1 VRHARRGGRR
11 ARHCSRLFD
20 LPEVSR
26 YLDKKLSLPPIRK
39 PLRLRSGD
47 VVGVIA
53 PSGALDGARLEAGI
67 KVLEG
72 WGLRVEVGKAVLARQ
87 AYFAGDDQA
96 RLADLEQMLDDTRV
110 RAIFCARGGYG
121 SQRLLPH
128 LDLRKLVREPK
139 PIVGYSDATALLNA
153 AVGAGV
159 VAVHGPMVADDIA
172 RGLSRRSAH
181 QLWSLL
187 SDPAWQWEADAPDVV
202 RPGRARGRLV
212 GGCLAVLVAALGTP
226 YALET
231 EGAILFLEDVAER
244 PYRLDRLLT
253 QLRQSGRLDAVAGI
267 VFGNM
272 AACPQIDGVGPL
284 EVVRACCADLA
295 CPVAFGLPAGH
306 DPSGATCENFA
317 LPLGVFV
324 ELDTERGRLVALEP
338 AVV

>member
-1 VRHARRGGRR
+1 V
-11 ARHCSRLFD
+11 FD
-20 LPEVSR
+20 LPGGSR
-26 YLDKKLSLPPIRK
+26 YLGAKLSLPPIRK
-39 PLRLRSGD
+39 PLRLHSGD

-53 PSGALDGARLEAGI
+53 PSGAVDGARLEAGI
-67 KVLEG
+67 EVLEG
-72 WGLRVEVGKAVLARQ
+72 WGLRVEVGKAVLARHM
-87 AYFAGDDQA
+87 YLAGDDEA
-96 RLADLEQMLDDTRV
+96 RLADLEGMLDEARV

-121 SQRLLPH
+121 SQRLLPR
-128 LDLRKLVREPK
+128 LDARKLVREPK

-172 RGLSRRSAH
+172 RGLSGRSAH

-187 SDPAWQWEADAPDVV
+187 TDPAWRWEAEAPEVV
-202 RPGRARGRLV
+202 RPGCARGRLV

-226 YALET
+226 YALDT

-253 QLRQSGRLDAVAGI
+253 QLRQAGRLDRVAGI
-267 VFGNM
+267 VFGSM

-306 DPSGATCENFA
+306 DPRAAACDNLA
-317 LPLGVFV
+317 LPLGVAV
-324 ELDTERGRLVALEP
+324 ELDAERGRLTALEP